1 MGIETYLQ
9 LFWAPSI
16 ASAALIVILWAQGR
30 LSGRAP
36 LLLAW
41 FEVLALVAQYFGAA
55 AGAWWIFGLVLQT
68 ALAVFLLFQHQF
80 GQL

>member
-16 ASAALIVILWAQGR
+16 ASAALIVFLWAQGR

-41 FEVLALVAQYFGAA
+41 FVVALAVQYFGAA
-55 AGAWWIFGLVLQT
+55 ASAWWILGLVLQT
-68 ALAVFLLFQHQF
+68 ALAVLLLFKHRF

>member
-1 MGIETYLQ
+1 MAIETYLQ

-16 ASAALIVILWAQGR
+16 ASAALIVFLWAQGR
-30 LSGRAP
+30 LSARAP

-41 FEVLALVAQYFGAA
+41 FVVALVAQYFGAA
-55 AGAWWIFGLVLQT
+55 ASAWWILGLVLQT
-68 ALAVFLLFQHQF
+68 ALAVFLLFKHQF

>member
-16 ASAALIVILWAQGR
+16 ASAALIVFLWAQGR
-30 LSGRAP
+30 LPGRAP

-41 FEVLALVAQYFGAA
+41 FVVALAAQYFGAA
-55 AGAWWIFGLVLQT
+55 ASAWWILGLVLQT
-68 ALAVFLLFQHQF
+68 ALAVFLLFKHQF
-80 GQL
+80 AGVG